1 MAAQETLT
9 ISAIYKNGVLRPLE
23 PLDLPEHTR
32 VQVAVTVAKDRFKE
46 EDERIRAI
54 FAAAGV
60 PLAPRPAHRQQPM
73 TSEELAAI
81 GRRIPPGRPLS
92 EIISEERESGW

>member
-32 VQVAVTVAKDRFKE
+32 VQVAVTVTKDRFKE

-60 PLAPRPAHRQQPM
+60 PIAPRPADGRLPM
-73 TSEELAAI
+73 TSEELTEL
-81 GRRIPPGRPLS
+81 GRRIGAGRPVS
-92 EIISEERESGW
+92 EIVSEERESAW